1 MYNKTNTWGLSF
13 VLLMVSGC
21 SNAVDK
27 TLSPPSDAQWV
38 NVEVKNPSPYTKPF
52 PLELRYISHECLK
65 KRVSGFDG
73 STITEPSYN
82 VVAIPMQQGAGE
94 HWQGKVARNGGGA
107 CKWTLSAINLGI
119 EYTDATH
126 LGKDLVPG
134 TAVGATIAFDDDASR
149 NGYYKIINGNE
160 WNYSPL
166 YFPFVK
172 RWAIGGGAQG
182 ENKLYLFGENAS
194 FLQVYLHGNEDE
206 VFSITYSPSID
217 ESKKVEMLFPKEKG
231 HGATYTFIYPNG
243 EHISSREIKPDFN
256 KVDSM
261 SIK

>member
-1 MYNKTNTWGLSF
+1 MFNKTNAWSLSF

-52 PLELRYISHECLK
+52 PLEVRYISHECLK

-149 NGYYKIINGNE
+149 NGQFTSVQGDLHISPKYYPYIREKKIDKI
-160 WNYSPL
+160 
-166 YFPFVK
+166 
-172 RWAIGGGAQG
+172 
-182 ENKLYLFGENAS
+182 ENTLSLLGKED
-194 FLQVYLHGNEDE
+194 FLSLKAEAAAVI
-206 VFSITYSPSID
+206 VFSPEID
-217 ESKKVEMLFPKEKG
+217 ESKITRFVGIKKKMKGVYPKI
-231 HGATYTFIYPNG
+231 IYPDG
-243 EHISSREIKPDFN
+243 SVAPDKTLFPDFN
-256 KVDSM
+256 KVDGM